1 MLSGV
6 RTKLKRQTRLQGRGA
21 FITNLSFHHPV
32 RVLSSN
38 NALPKDEILQKPQY
52 HLTDA
57 GASEIGLSQT
67 EGISSTSYPIWVLEE
82 KLLEVTTSFPEFP
95 NGLNMP

>member
-1 MLSGV
+1 MKGQV
-6 RTKLKRQTRLQGRGA
+6 A

-32 RVLSSN
+32 PVLSSTN
-38 NALPKDEILQKPQY
+38 VLPKEEILQKPQY
-52 HLTDA
+52 HLADA
-57 GASEIGLSQT
+57 GASEIGLRQT
-67 EGISSTSYPIWVLEE
+67 ERISSMSYPIWVLEE